1 MEPAKRTQPGQVLE
15 VVSPDRDLRE
25 PELPATARRVPTGMR
40 RGWTT
45 GTCSAAAAKA
55 AAAALTTGVLQDQ
68 VDVGLPRSGKRVGFG
83 VDRSELGDTWAEA
96 VVVKDA
102 GDDPDVT
109 HGAHLT
115 ARVSWASEPG
125 VDIAGGEGVGVVT
138 KPGLGLEVGGPA
150 INPVPRRQI
159 VAAIGEVIDVAVRG
173 VRVVISVPE
182 GRAMARKTTNRRLG
196 IIGGISILGTTGI
209 VKPYSTAAWRASV
222 GQAIDVMAAQG
233 LSSFVLSTGGRTESA
248 ARELFPGLE
257 EVCFIDV
264 GDFTGYALKRGVRKG
279 LRRCAFVGMPGKL
292 SKLAAGVMMTHWTR
306 STVDVDL
313 LACLTQ
319 ESGGDPEVVAAV
331 GGANSARHAYELWA
345 QAGLSGACNLLCQEV
360 ARNLSRFVEGALEV
374 EVVLVDFETLR
385 PVGRGAA

>member
-1 MEPAKRTQPGQVLE
+1 
-15 VVSPDRDLRE
+15 
-25 PELPATARRVPTGMR
+25 
-40 RGWTT
+40 
-45 GTCSAAAAKA
+45 
-55 AAAALTTGVLQDQ
+55 
-68 VDVGLPRSGKRVGFG
+68 
-83 VDRSELGDTWAEA
+83 
-96 VVVKDA
+96 
-102 GDDPDVT
+102 
-109 HGAHLT
+109 
-115 ARVSWASEPG
+115 
-125 VDIAGGEGVGVVT
+125 VVT

-150 INPVPRRQI
+150 INPVPCRQI